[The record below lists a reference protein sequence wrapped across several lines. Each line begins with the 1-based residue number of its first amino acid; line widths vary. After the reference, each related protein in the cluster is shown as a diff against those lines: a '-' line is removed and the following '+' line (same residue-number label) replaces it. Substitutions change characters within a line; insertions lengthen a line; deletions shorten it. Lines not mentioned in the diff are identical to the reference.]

1 MAAMSKTGR
10 HCEEEDIA
18 NKSRSTRI
26 NYSKINR
33 FGGGPINKTV
43 LPTITGI
50 RLESN
55 KNMF

>member
-10 HCEEEDIA
+10 HSEEEDIA
-18 NKSRSTRI
+18 NKSRSTGI

-33 FGGGPINKTV
+33 FGGVPINKTV

-55 KNMF
+55 KNIF